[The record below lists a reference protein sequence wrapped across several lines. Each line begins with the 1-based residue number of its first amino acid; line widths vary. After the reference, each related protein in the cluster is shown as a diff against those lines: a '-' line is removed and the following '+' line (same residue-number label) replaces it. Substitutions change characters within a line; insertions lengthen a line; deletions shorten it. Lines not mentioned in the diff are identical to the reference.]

1 MTNEQSQKIAAAAV
15 ELDAAKREL
24 ANVER
29 TARGQT
35 IRDARRRA
43 AEAQRAL
50 DEAIREQQT
59 QEA

>member
-35 IRDARRRA
+35 VRDARRRVDD
-43 AEAQRAL
+43 AQRVL
-50 DEAIREQQT
+50 DEAVS
-59 QEA
+59 AAD